1 MLPPKKQ
8 QLKMISQFVS
18 GTKWLEKY
26 TCIGNSS
33 AASLSSSSASKAVTA
48 AAAVEKVEDVKQP
61 EVEEEVRLN
70 RKERLLKI
78 LVNRSNRFTFSS
90 DSGYSFKLKS
100 DKCYGISLT
109 AFLWSSSTFYY
120 DLSEMIF

>member
-33 AASLSSSSASKAVTA
+33 AASSSSSSKAVTA
-48 AAAVEKVEDVKQP
+48 AAAVAVEKAEDVKP
-61 EVEEEVRLN
+61 EVEEEVRLS

-78 LVNRSNRFTFSS
+78 LVNRSTRLHSR
-90 DSGYSFKLKS
+90 
-100 DKCYGISLT
+100 
-109 AFLWSSSTFYY
+109 W
-120 DLSEMIF
+120 M

>member
-33 AASLSSSSASKAVTA
+33 TVSSSSSSASKAVTT
-48 AAAVEKVEDVKQP
+48 AAAVEKAEDVKP
-61 EVEEEVRLN
+61 EVEEEVRLS

-78 LVNRSNRFTFSS
+78 LVNRSNRFTFSL
-90 DSGYSFKLKS
+90 DVGYSLKLK
-100 DKCYGISLT
+100 KNVLKFGKRLKRANY
-109 AFLWSSSTFYY
+109 A
-120 DLSEMIF
+120 

>member
-33 AASLSSSSASKAVTA
+33 TASSSSSASKAVTA
-48 AAAVEKVEDVKQP
+48 AAAVEKAEDVKP
-61 EVEEEVRLN
+61 EVEEEVRLS

-78 LVNRSNRFTFSS
+78 LVNRSNRFTFSL
-90 DSGYSFKLKS
+90 DVGYSFKLK
-100 DKCYGISLT
+100 KK
-109 AFLWSSSTFYY
+109 F
-120 DLSEMIF
+120 

>member
-33 AASLSSSSASKAVTA
+33 TASSSSASKAVTA

-78 LVNRSNRFTFSS
+78 LVNRSNRFTFSL
-90 DSGYSFKLKS
+90 DVGYSFKLK
-100 DKCYGISLT
+100 KK
-109 AFLWSSSTFYY
+109 F
-120 DLSEMIF
+120 

>member
-61 EVEEEVRLN
+61 EVEEEVRLS

-78 LVNRSNRFTFSS
+78 LVNRSNRFTFSL
-90 DSGYSFKLKS
+90 DVGYSFKLTK
-100 DKCYGISLT
+100 KCFKLWKEVEKGKLRIS
-109 AFLWSSSTFYY
+109 FLK
-120 DLSEMIF
+120 IFCLN